1 MVDEIGETLIKWL
14 RGMHCFV
21 VAGLVYMSTRRAVTQ
36 LAPPRT
42 ASLSPTYSAFPKVFL
57 TRRLEM
63 KLRLLTTLIA
73 TSLLASTAVLAQ
85 FSDRN
90 IKISNGVNEDHPVG
104 AGVKKMQEILTAK
117 SGGKMKMNAFW
128 GGSAGGD
135 LQATQ
140 ALRAGTQEMV
150 VTSSSPLVGIVKE
163 LGVFDL
169 PFLFG
174 NEKEVD
180 QVLDG
185 AAGAYFNKKLEEA
198 GVVNLAYWENGFR
211 NLTNSKKPVNKVED
225 FDGIKVRVMQ
235 NNIFLD
241 TFKTLGTNA
250 VPMAFGEVFTALETK
265 TIDGQENPF
274 VTINTSKFFEVQ
286 KFLSVTRH
294 AYTPFLVLYSKKL
307 WDQLSKDEQAALREA
322 AIEGQKVQRTTIR
335 ANDGKALAD
344 LKAKGMQVN
353 EISPAEQ
360 RRMFEKV
367 KPVYDKNAATI
378 GADAINVVVD
388 ALKKARG
395 G

>member
-1 MVDEIGETLIKWL
+1 MFQRRTL
-14 RGMHCFV
+14 
-21 VAGLVYMSTRRAVTQ
+21 A
-36 LAPPRT
+36 
-42 ASLSPTYSAFPKVFL
+42 
-57 TRRLEM
+57 
-63 KLRLLTTLIA
+63 TLIA
-73 TSLLASTAVLAQ
+73 GALLVAAPAFAQ
-85 FSDRN
+85 FKERT
-90 IKISNGVNEDHPVG
+90 IKFTNGVNEDHPVG
-104 AGVKKMQEILTAK
+104 LGVKRMQEVLNART
-117 SGGKMKMNAFW
+117 GGKIKLAAFW
-128 GGSAGGD
+128 GGAAGGD

-150 VTSSSPLVGIVKE
+150 CTSSSPLVGIVKE

-169 PFLFG
+169 PFLFA
-174 NEKEVD
+174 NEKEAD
-180 QVLDG
+180 AVLDG
-185 AAGAYFNKKLEEA
+185 PAGQYFNRKLEEA

-274 VTINTSKFFEVQ
+274 VTIETSKFNEVQ
-286 KFLSVTRH
+286 KYLSVTRH

-307 WDQLSKDEQAALREA
+307 WDQLTPQEQAVLREA
-322 AIEGQKVQRTTIR
+322 AIEGQKVERS
-335 ANDGKALAD
+335 ANRDLNAKSLAT
-344 LKAKGMQVN
+344 LRSKGMQVN
-353 EISPAEQ
+353 EISPLEQ
-360 RRMFEKV
+360 RRMFDKV
-367 KPVYDKNAATI
+367 KPVYDKNVPAI
-378 GADAINVVVD
+378 GADAVKVVLD

>member
-1 MVDEIGETLIKWL
+1 MKRRNLVAQAALI
-14 RGMHCFV
+14 
-21 VAGLVYMSTRRAVTQ
+21 VAGT
-36 LAPPRT
+36 
-42 ASLSPTYSAFPKVFL
+42 
-57 TRRLEM
+57 
-63 KLRLLTTLIA
+63 LLA
-73 TSLLASTAVLAQ
+73 TSAAFAQ

-90 IKISNGVNEDHPVG
+90 IKITNGVNEDHPVG
-104 AGVKKMQEILTAK
+104 AGVKRMQEVLNAK
-117 SGGKMKMNAFW
+117 AGGKLKLVAFW

-150 VTSSSPLVGIVKE
+150 VSSSSPLVGIVKE

-174 NEKEVD
+174 SEREVD
-180 QVLDG
+180 AVLDG
-185 AAGAYFNKKLEEA
+185 PAGQYFNKKLEEA
-198 GVVNLAYWENGFR
+198 GLVNLAYWENGFR
-211 NLTNSKKPVNKVED
+211 NLTNSKKPVNTAED

-274 VTINTSKFFEVQ
+274 VTINSSKFFEVQ

-294 AYTPFLVLYSKKL
+294 AYTPFLVLYSKRM
-307 WDQLSKDEQAALREA
+307 WDTLSPQEQAVLREA

-335 ANDGKALAD
+335 ANDSKALAE
-344 LKAKGMQVN
+344 LRAKGMQVN
-353 EISPAEQ
+353 EITPAEQ

-367 KPVYDKNAATI
+367 RPVYDRNAATI

>member
-1 MVDEIGETLIKWL
+1 MFK
-14 RGMHCFV
+14 
-21 VAGLVYMSTRRAVTQ
+21 RR
-36 LAPPRT
+36 
-42 ASLSPTYSAFPKVFL
+42 
-57 TRRLEM
+57 
-63 KLRLLTTLIA
+63 TLIA
-73 TSLLASTAVLAQ
+73 QASLIAAGTLLAAGSAMAQ
-85 FSDRN
+85 FSERN
-90 IKISNGVNEDHPVG
+90 IKMSNGVNEDHPVG
-104 AGVKKMQEILTAK
+104 AGVKKMQEILAAK
-117 SGGKMKMNAFW
+117 SGGKMKITAFW

-150 VTSSSPLVGIVKE
+150 VTSSSPLVGIIKE

-169 PFLFG
+169 PFLFA

-180 QVLDG
+180 AVLDG
-185 AAGAYFNKKLEEA
+185 PAGQYFNKKLEDA

-211 NLTNSKKPVNKVED
+211 NLTNSKRAVNKVED
-225 FDGIKVRVMQ
+225 FDGVKVRVMQ

-286 KFLSVTRH
+286 KYLSITRH
-294 AYTPFLVLYSKKL
+294 AYTPFLVLYSKKMF
-307 WDQLSKDEQAALREA
+307 DTLSPQEQALMREA
-322 AIEGQKVQRTTIR
+322 AMEGQKVQRATIR
-335 ANDGKALAD
+335 AQDGKALAD

-353 EISPAEQ
+353 EITPAEQ
-360 RRMFEKV
+360 KRMFERV

-378 GADAINVVVD
+378 GADAINTVVD

>member
-1 MVDEIGETLIKWL
+1 MFKL
-14 RGMHCFV
+14 RMIATV
-21 VAGLVYMSTRRAVTQ
+21 VATSVFAAG
-36 LAPPRT
+36 
-42 ASLSPTYSAFPKVFL
+42 SA
-57 TRRLEM
+57 M
-63 KLRLLTTLIA
+63 
-73 TSLLASTAVLAQ
+73 AQ

-128 GGSAGGD
+128 GGAAGGD

-150 VTSSSPLVGIVKE
+150 VTSSSPLVGIIKE

-169 PFLFG
+169 PFLFA

-180 QVLDG
+180 AVLDG
-185 AAGAYFNKKLEEA
+185 VAGAYFNKKLEEA

-211 NLTNSKKPVNKVED
+211 NLTNSKRPVNKVED
-225 FDGIKVRVMQ
+225 FDGVKVRVMQ

-274 VTINTSKFFEVQ
+274 VTINTSKFYEVQ
-286 KFLSVTRH
+286 KYLSVTRH
-294 AYTPFLVLYSKKL
+294 AYTPFLVLYSKKM
-307 WDQLSKDEQAALREA
+307 WDTLSKDEQAALREA
-322 AIEGQKVQRTTIR
+322 AIEGQKVQRATIR
-335 ANDGKALAD
+335 ANDGKALAS
-344 LKAKGMQVN
+344 LKERGMQVN
-353 EISPAEQ
+353 EITSAEQ
-360 RRMFEKV
+360 KRMFEKV